1 MGCLD
6 NGLTVID
13 PLSPSRYCPQ
23 IGFFFTSE
31 AVARTIKVLRS
42 DTMAVVPLHD
52 HFGAPFIAV
61 R

>member
-13 PLSPSRYCPQ
+13 PLSPGRYCPQ

-42 DTMAVVPLHD
+42 DAMPVLPLDD
-52 HFGAPFIAV
+52 HFGSPFTAV